1 MSASPSTAHAAAT
14 SREPHQDVLQ
24 LLMAEHR
31 EVKTMFQ
38 QYQKLA
44 DTGGKGDERML
55 LASQICVA
63 LTVHTQMEEELLYP
77 AAREVLTKD
86 EDLVDE
92 AYVEHAGAKSLIAQ
106 IKTMTSDQPLFDAK
120 VKVLGEYIDHHV
132 KEEESEFFPKL
143 RQTVARSRGD
153 GRPHGRA
160 QEAADG
166 AAGAFLKLN
175 PGRAAYPK
183 HGMGY
188 GPRRACPQ
196 AATLHRREGRALDER
211 VITMRPDP
219 V

>member
-1 MSASPSTAHAAAT
+1 MPASPQTTHGRPAAHET
-14 SREPHQDVLQ
+14 HQDALQ

-31 EVKTMFQ
+31 EVKALFQ

-44 DTGGKGDERML
+44 DAGGRGDERML

-77 AAREVLTKD
+77 AAREVLTRD
-86 EDLVDE
+86 EDIVDE

-143 RQTVARSRGD
+143 RKTTLDLETMGERMAARKKQLM
-153 GRPHGRA
+153 A
-160 QEAADG
+160 QPE
-166 AAGAFLKLN
+166 
-175 PGRAAYPK
+175 PS
-183 HGMGY
+183 
-188 GPRRACPQ
+188 
-196 AATLHRREGRALDER
+196 
-211 VITMRPDP
+211 
-219 V
+219 